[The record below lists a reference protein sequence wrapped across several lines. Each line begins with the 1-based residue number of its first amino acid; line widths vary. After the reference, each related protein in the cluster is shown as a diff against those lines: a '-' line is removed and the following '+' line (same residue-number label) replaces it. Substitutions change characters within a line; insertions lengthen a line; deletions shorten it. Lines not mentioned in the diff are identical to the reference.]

1 MDDSTKPKVDDI
13 QVTKKSLHINKNTA
27 QAEWYEDGNQFT
39 KTVIWSEIGNLTVGA
54 QTITPNQMKSI
65 MTALFEKIQSIV

>member
-1 MDDSTKPKVDDI
+1 MDDSTKPKVADI
-13 QVTKKSLHINKNTA
+13 QVTGKALHINRNAT
-27 QAEWYEDGNQFT
+27 QAEWYEDGKQYT
-39 KTVIWSEIGNLTVGA
+39 KTVNWTDIGNLTVGA